1 MSQLSVGI
9 FKQTPLP
16 VNTVGSNKKTFPLRT
31 FVLYRKL
38 TIGPALSCKA
48 RLGQVTL
55 WVHHLP
61 PRFCGKKGQYTPLQ
75 GPEHSFTKPR
85 SMCSKGSKILSWF
98 QKGMSRFLSWFQL
111 NTWMIFSKLVDF
123 AYNIDVHNFLGG
135 FASEFVKLVSTEHID
150 GQKILSWF

>member
-1 MSQLSVGI
+1 MPLWAWKSKRWGNLQRQIQGYGCSVASSYCS
-9 FKQTPLP
+9 
-16 VNTVGSNKKTFPLRT
+16 V
-31 FVLYRKL
+31 FV
-38 TIGPALSCKA
+38 
-48 RLGQVTL
+48 L
-55 WVHHLP
+55 WVHW
-61 PRFCGKKGQYTPLQ
+61 QPLSRSAIPSWKCFGPNGGFSQ
-75 GPEHSFTKPR
+75 GPVHSLTKPR